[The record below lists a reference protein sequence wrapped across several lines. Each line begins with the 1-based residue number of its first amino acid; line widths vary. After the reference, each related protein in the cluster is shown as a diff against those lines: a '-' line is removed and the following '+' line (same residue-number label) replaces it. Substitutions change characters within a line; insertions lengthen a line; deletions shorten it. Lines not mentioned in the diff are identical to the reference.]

1 MLAGPGVA
9 HDVYGKNL
17 KPKVAH
23 QNSSCPGCQQDVY
36 IAPLM
41 KSLGAMVGVTSP
53 DLSNVMHALFSGSRL
68 TSVRAL

>member
-1 MLAGPGVA
+1 
-9 HDVYGKNL
+9 VYGKNL

-23 QNSSCPGCQQDVY
+23 QNSKTLARDAN
-36 IAPLM
+36 ITPLM

-53 DLSNVMHALFSGSRL
+53 DLPNVMHALFSGSRL